1 MTLLLMPAPHEIL
14 ILMRVLSSQPHSS
27 VSRLRLAHTAFNNNV
42 GFTDSVPLSSGLVGP
57 GFHPGRL
64 KMAIVPAFLHPPR
77 NYINRRLSSTKL
89 PKNPSSLTLEAPK
102 NTKCLNPTSTAI
114 STVLIMTIPLAMCG
128 ITARLLTR
136 SPKFWHGYHHSNPR
150 YGTTTSKA
158 AGSTTSE
165 TGSYR
170 LRNIG
175 ISLVVLVA
183 AILLVRPCFVTEARG
198 LAKHLLGK
206 REDS

>member
-1 MTLLLMPAPHEIL
+1 MPAPHEIL

-57 GFHPGRL
+57 GFHPWRL

-77 NYINRRLSSTKL
+77 NYINRLSSTKL

-114 STVLIMTIPLAMCG
+114 STVLIMTILLAMCG

-158 AGSTTSE
+158 VGSTTSE

-170 LRNIG
+170 PRNIG
-175 ISLVVLVA
+175 IGLVVSVG
-183 AILLVRPCFVTEARG
+183 AILQVQPCFATEVQG
-198 LAKHLLGK
+198 LAKHSLGK